1 VTRNKFLA
9 RSAESPYNLAM
20 ASVVETAPLVLNVG
34 VVLTAAATMGFA
46 ARKLGLPS
54 VIGYLATGLLVS
66 PFTPGFVADNNQLA
80 LLADIGVVLLLFE
93 VGIELDLKR
102 ISREYR
108 ALLWGVPT
116 QMGIGMLIGTPIF
129 LWMGIPIFGALLL
142 SLSIAM
148 SSSVV
153 IVNITRSP
161 RRTTDTQTEEAL
173 LGWSLVQDIVGV
185 AAAAIILTLFGS
197 SNSSIFVAVGG
208 LVLFGA
214 VAFVASRILPIV
226 LRAVRWDKDF
236 FLIYSVAFGL
246 VLASLGTVVFDIP
259 MALAGFVAG
268 LAINNSRDSE
278 EVRKAILPF
287 RDLFAVL
294 FFVVIGTLIQPSLFT
309 NSWRFA
315 LLILGL
321 MILLKTLP
329 TMGLARISR
338 LKVKPI
344 RLGIGVSQIGEFSFV
359 LGSLAYAEKIISV
372 YQYTGLLMAVVLS
385 IMASTILVRRAPKRA

>member
-1 VTRNKFLA
+1 
-9 RSAESPYNLAM
+9 M
-20 ASVVETAPLVLNVG
+20 ASIVETAPLVLNVG

-54 VIGYLATGLLVS
+54 VIGYLVTGLIVS
-66 PFTPGFVADNNQLA
+66 PFTPGFVAENNQLA

-102 ISREYR
+102 ISRQYR

-116 QMGIGMLIGTPIF
+116 QMVIGMVVGTPIF
-129 LWMGIPIFGALLL
+129 LWLGIPIYGALLL

-161 RRTTDTQTEEAL
+161 RRVTDTQTEEAL

-197 SNSSIFVAVGG
+197 SNSSVFVAVGG

-236 FLIYSVAFGL
+236 FLIYSVSFGL
-246 VLASLGTVVFDIP
+246 VLASLGTVVFEIP

-294 FFVVIGTLIQPSLFT
+294 FFVVIGTLIQPALLSS
-309 NSWRFA
+309 SWRFA

-321 MILLKTLP
+321 MILVKTLP
-329 TMGLARISR
+329 TMGIARISS
-338 LKVKPI
+338 LKVKPM

-359 LGSLAYAEKIISV
+359 LGSLAYSQEAISV

-385 IMASTILVRRAPKRA
+385 IMASTILVRRAPKQA